1 MDANRLEGLAAE
13 LEGSGDYRV
22 LRRFRPRERYA
33 EDDGSDKVWGAV
45 VDVETSGFDCRSDAI
60 IQFAMVP
67 FEFGKDTGRVY
78 RVGETLSWFEDPG
91 RPIPAEIT
99 LLTGITDDDVRGQRI
114 DDAAV
119 EAALADVKLVIAHN
133 AGFDRPFIDRRLAP
147 FRSRYWGCS
156 QIEVPWKS
164 AWRYPSAALEC
175 LMLRPAGMFFGAH
188 RAPDDCLAVVH
199 LLATVEHDGQSAMG
213 HLLQSARQKSHR
225 IWAIDAPID
234 RKDILKAR
242 KYRWNPG
249 NDGRPKAWHTV
260 VPASARE
267 AELEWLRQNMY
278 DGAPGT
284 PWRVDDFN
292 GKTRYAEGW

>member
-1 MDANRLEGLAAE
+1 MDSDRLEGLARE
-13 LEGSGDYRV
+13 LEGTGDYRV
-22 LRRFRPRERYA
+22 LRRFQPRERYA
-33 EDDGSDKVWGAV
+33 EEDGSAKVWGAV

-67 FEFGKDTGRVY
+67 FEFGKDTGRIY
-78 RVGETLSWFEDPG
+78 RVGEALSWFEDPG
-91 RPIPAEIT
+91 RPIPADIT
-99 LLTGITDDDVRGQRI
+99 RLTGITDDDVRGQRI

-133 AGFDRPFIDRRLAP
+133 AAFDRPFIDRRLAP
-147 FRSRYWGCS
+147 FRSQYWGCS
-156 QIEVPWKS
+156 QVEVPWKS
-164 AWRYPSAALEC
+164 AWHYPSAALES
-175 LMLRPAGMFFGAH
+175 LMLHPAGMFFGAH

-199 LLATVEHDGQSAMG
+199 LLAAVEHDGQSAMS
-213 HLLQSARQKSHR
+213 HLLHSARQKSHR
-225 IWAIDAPID
+225 IWALDAPID

-260 VPASARE
+260 VPASDKNS
-267 AELEWLRQNMY
+267 ELEWLRQNMY
-278 DGAPGT
+278 DGAPGA

-292 GKTRYAEGW
+292 GRNRYAEGW